1 MILIHGWGMNN
12 NVWTQTIEQLS
23 LLTERPIVAIELPGY
38 GDEPNTVNNHTVE
51 TLSDWLADQIQEPS
65 TIIGWS
71 LGGVVATQLAITQPE
86 KILNLG
92 LVASSPKFM
101 ADGNWPGIQPAV
113 LDQFA
118 NQLDNEHKAVIERF
132 MAIQAMGSVSAKQ
145 DIKRIKTA
153 VLAKPTP
160 TSDVLKQGLEILKN
174 ADLRQKLHLIQVPV
188 AVLLGRLDA
197 LVPIKMTKQLT
208 EFTQAFDVTELDKA
222 SHAPFISHP
231 EAFNLWCLD
240 LINLT

>member
-1 MILIHGWGMNN
+1 MNN
-12 NVWTQTIEQLS
+12 NVWSQTIEHLS
-23 LLTERPIVAIELPGY
+23 SMTSRPIIAIELPGY
-38 GDEPNTVNNHTVE
+38 GDQPNTVNNHTVVS
-51 TLSDWLADQIQEPS
+51 LSDWLATKIQQPS

-71 LGGVVATQLAITQPE
+71 LGGLVATQLAITHPE
-86 KILNLG
+86 KVINLG
-92 LVASSPKFM
+92 LIASTPKFM
-101 ADGNWPGIQPAV
+101 ADGDWPGIQPAV
-113 LDQFA
+113 LEQFA
-118 NQLDNEHKAVIERF
+118 NQLDQEHQAVIERF

-160 TSDVLKQGLEILKN
+160 NSEVLKQGLAILKN
-174 ADLRQKLHLIQVPV
+174 ADLRQQLHNITIPV

-197 LVPIKMTKQLT
+197 LVPIKITKQLT
-208 EFTQAFDVTELDKA
+208 EYTESFTITTINKA